1 MGANFSAIGANFRLG
16 ITLAFTNRADQI
28 GMVLVY
34 LTLML
39 VFFGIF
45 SVFPVDELG
54 VPGLTRDHL
63 WWYTAVTE
71 VIVVGSQGAGMELS
85 RIIGDGQ
92 ITTHMQRPANMM
104 ASITAR
110 MLGLVLVNVMI
121 LSLTG
126 WACLSLVSDIPCP
139 VSMTELPVFLFSVM
153 IGCSIFLTCGYMVS
167 MLEVLGPYS
176 RPTNWILSKVMFTA
190 GGIFFPVLLFPEP
203 VRSIANLTPF
213 PSILAA
219 PGNFALDIV
228 THDTVTSI
236 AMQIVWLAALVGLAM
251 LAERRMINHVLV
263 TGD

>member
-1 MGANFSAIGANFRLG
+1 MRANSGAIWANFRLG
-16 ITLAFTNRADQI
+16 LHLAMTNRADQV

-54 VPGLTRDHL
+54 IPGLTSDHL
-63 WWYTAVTE
+63 WWYTAITE
-71 VIVVGSQGAGMELS
+71 VIVVGSQGAGLELA

-92 ITTHMQRPANMM
+92 ITTHMQRPVHMM

-121 LSLTG
+121 LGFIG
-126 WACLSLVSDIPCP
+126 WLCLSLIADIPCP
-139 VSMTELPVFLFSVM
+139 ISMTELPLFLLSVM
-153 IGCSIFLTCGYMVS
+153 IGCVIFLICGYMIS
-167 MLEVLGPYS
+167 MLEILGPYS
-176 RPTNWILSKVMFTA
+176 RPTNWILSKVMFTV

-203 VRSIANLTPF
+203 LRSIANLTPF

-219 PGNFALDIV
+219 PGNFALDIIAHES
-228 THDTVTSI
+228 TASI
-236 AMQIVWLAALVGLAM
+236 ATQIIWLAILIGLAVF
-251 LAERRMINHVLV
+251 AERRMVNHVLV
-263 TGD
+263 MGD